1 MGFLEPTI
9 MNIKKIIKEEMSRQT
24 INGKSMSKL
33 SGINYSTLMTFLNI
47 ESASIRLDKIEK
59 ILDVLNLGIINLK

>member
-1 MGFLEPTI
+1 
-9 MNIKKIIKEEMSRQT
+9 MNIMKIIKEEMSRQT
-24 INGKSMSKL
+24 INGKTMSKL

-59 ILDVLNLGIINLK
+59 ILDVLNLGIINLNK

>member
-1 MGFLEPTI
+1 

-24 INGKSMSKL
+24 INGKRMSKL

>member
-1 MGFLEPTI
+1 
-9 MNIKKIIKEEMSRQT
+9 MNIKKIIKEEMSRQN